1 MHLQNKVALV
11 TGINNDV
18 GRITAIAM
26 AQAGAKVAIADE
38 DEVRGEAI
46 VELICQSG
54 GEAFFHGTDITM
66 ERDVIKLIEA
76 VVCRYDSLDI
86 AFNNASFEADYLP
99 IAQQSE
105 DFVARLIDF
114 NLNGTWTCIKQEIR
128 QMLLQSGGVIIN
140 NVSTYR
146 TDGRP
151 GCAMYRAN
159 KAAIRAITETAAVE
173 YAAYNIRVNAIAPGI
188 LQKATRLASG
198 IEESSQRT
206 PSAVFVPMRRDGK
219 FQEVADTVVWL
230 CSDHASFIT
239 GHILPIDGGLRALA
253 TQSLD
258 S

>member
-46 VELICQSG
+46 VKLICQSG
-54 GEAFFHGTDITM
+54 GEAFFHGTDITI
-66 ERDVIKLIEA
+66 ERDVIELVEA

-86 AFNNASFEADYLP
+86 AFNNASFEVDYLP

-140 NVSTYR
+140 NVIEQMVVLDVPCIGQTKRRLKPLPKLLRWNMRLTIFASMR
-146 TDGRP
+146 SLLVFCKR
-151 GCAMYRAN
+151 RQN
-159 KAAIRAITETAAVE
+159 L
-173 YAAYNIRVNAIAPGI
+173 
-188 LQKATRLASG
+188 LQELK
-198 IEESSQRT
+198 
-206 PSAVFVPMRRDGK
+206 K
-219 FQEVADTVVWL
+219 VVKDLQALYL
-230 CSDHASFIT
+230 C
-239 GHILPIDGGLRALA
+239 L
-253 TQSLD
+253 
-258 S
+258 